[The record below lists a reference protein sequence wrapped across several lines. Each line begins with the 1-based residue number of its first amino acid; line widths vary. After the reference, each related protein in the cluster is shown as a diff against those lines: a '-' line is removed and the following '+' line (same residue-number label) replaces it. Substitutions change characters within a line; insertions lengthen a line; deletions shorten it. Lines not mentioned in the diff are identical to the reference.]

1 MPVGVG
7 VGTGAGSA
15 HREDLELGVV
25 GIGMKV
31 GEFGERVIVSLGGVW
46 CW

>member
-1 MPVGVG
+1 MFVGVG
-7 VGTGAGSA
+7 VGTDAGSA

-25 GIGMKV
+25 RVGVKV
-31 GEFGERVIVSLGGVW
+31 GEFGDKVIVHLGGVW